1 MISLV
6 LIYSHLNRL
15 AQARPKRGVAP
26 TPKQGVGFLTLQ
38 EFRGSRSLLD

>member
-26 TPKQGVGFLTLQ
+26 TPKVGILTLQ
-38 EFRGSRSLLD
+38 EFRGSSSLFD